1 MFRAVHSRQGRE
13 AGFTIIETLVALAV
27 VTAVLA
33 GIGTLIATS
42 ARGTSALERHVELA
56 ETARA
61 IASALPGS
69 GKLVGDTSGELA
81 GLRWRVDV
89 LPFAADD
96 SIRNC
101 RHRGCRKPS
110 SLRFVLRT
118 AGPFRSRPFVSGG
131 EPGDELG
138 PLATTF
144 EDCGL
149 HAG

>member
-1 MFRAVHSRQGRE
+1 VHSRQGRE

-42 ARGTSALERHVELA
+42 ARGTSALERHVELT

-69 GKLVGDTSGELA
+69 GKLVGDISGELA
-81 GLRWRVDV
+81 GHRWRVDV

-96 SIRNC
+96 VN
-101 RHRGCRKPS
+101 PELS
-110 SLRFVLRT
+110 SPWVPQTVVITVRSPTGGGLLHFLM
-118 AGPFRSRPFVSGG
+118 SRPPSCGIQV
-131 EPGDELG
+131 
-138 PLATTF
+138 TF
-144 EDCGL
+144 SNL
-149 HAG
+149 P